1 MKARILK
8 YCVFILALFAMLVAI
23 ALPVR
28 AESDTVI
35 HVYIYHDYYVPYMPG
50 ADNCYGVYRII
61 GSRGYQEISELAVSR
76 HVQRGKL
83 PGSEGIKIPA
93 NTDYVGQY
101 HDTRTLYRDDVFL
114 FTAFQIT
121 AGPFEEIIYSGRYVY
136 HHIKTYYFEAPYSVA
151 GYMADFSPITGS
163 NAYTSTGR
171 PWLIAAD
178 TDTIKRYMPS
188 YTPIMITPN
197 FPGAAALSKVSYR
210 SWKTLDSGNV
220 TTKDWAY
227 ISKIEQKSISEQK
240 QKYGGRRGGT
250 YSYILTTNPSN
261 DTVKDM
267 IGWWSPWAYELLATV
282 DDIREN
288 GEIDEQQSY
297 DKVELKL
304 TNEDKAAGITAIP
317 QELINA
323 LQWDKLSIY
332 YDQSTI
338 DAYLYGA
345 PQNGSTPILGSTS
358 RVWRYREVPTLKNI
372 EAVYKDVSDRIIE
385 ASRTGKTVPMPWTP
399 GAGALDML
407 QGGTAGYWH
416 VPKAGLLENKSM
428 SLISF
433 DPEFLGQSPFHRA
446 QSNLYGNG
454 NRKSP
459 TLSGITDPFES
470 MNTFLGSN
478 NASENN
484 NFLSAFNRRIS
495 ASPFKYG
502 YLNIKKQN
510 GYEYAPALWNDPY
523 MPGDADT
530 SSIWYWWSRNYT
542 PFYKQIAPL
551 VSLGSGMALFDADD
565 TTAWSRGIQ
574 RQRLPQ
580 LVMRKNVN
588 INTTELYPIST
599 QNSIKSR
606 NLPEI
611 GSYTDNAGKV
621 HKNAVNYVSEYKKAK
636 PIDYGSVTLKGHNSF
651 TFLSP
656 LSVRYYP
663 ANLSAISTIKKAF
676 PFLDQSIKIPD
687 SSTHKKLWEIFDRQ
701 IESSGINKSPV
712 EWN

>member
-1 MKARILK
+1 MKAKILK
-8 YCVFILALFAMLVAI
+8 YCVFILALFAVLDAI

-76 HVQRGKL
+76 HVQGGKL

-297 DKVELKL
+297 DKV
-304 TNEDKAAGITAIP
+304 GP
-317 QELINA
+317 
-323 LQWDKLSIY
+323 
-332 YDQSTI
+332 
-338 DAYLYGA
+338 
-345 PQNGSTPILGSTS
+345 
-358 RVWRYREVPTLKNI
+358 
-372 EAVYKDVSDRIIE
+372 
-385 ASRTGKTVPMPWTP
+385 
-399 GAGALDML
+399 
-407 QGGTAGYWH
+407 
-416 VPKAGLLENKSM
+416 
-428 SLISF
+428 
-433 DPEFLGQSPFHRA
+433 
-446 QSNLYGNG
+446 
-454 NRKSP
+454 
-459 TLSGITDPFES
+459 
-470 MNTFLGSN
+470 
-478 NASENN
+478 
-484 NFLSAFNRRIS
+484 
-495 ASPFKYG
+495 
-502 YLNIKKQN
+502 
-510 GYEYAPALWNDPY
+510 
-523 MPGDADT
+523 
-530 SSIWYWWSRNYT
+530 
-542 PFYKQIAPL
+542 
-551 VSLGSGMALFDADD
+551 
-565 TTAWSRGIQ
+565 
-574 RQRLPQ
+574 
-580 LVMRKNVN
+580 
-588 INTTELYPIST
+588 
-599 QNSIKSR
+599 
-606 NLPEI
+606 
-611 GSYTDNAGKV
+611 
-621 HKNAVNYVSEYKKAK
+621 
-636 PIDYGSVTLKGHNSF
+636 
-651 TFLSP
+651 
-656 LSVRYYP
+656 
-663 ANLSAISTIKKAF
+663 
-676 PFLDQSIKIPD
+676 
-687 SSTHKKLWEIFDRQ
+687 
-701 IESSGINKSPV
+701 PV
-712 EWN
+712 G